1 MGLIFFHEKIRKILY
16 VDINI
21 RYLNSIS
28 KLNIENRYQNSRG
41 TEFMLN
47 RKFFLGFIRIHILYR
62 ASKKEIYGVQM
73 IDELKKLGYQVS
85 PGTIYPIL
93 HSLEKEGFLK
103 SRKKNVRGK
112 IRKYYKITVNGEK
125 ILQESRKKI
134 KKLIKEVII
143 Q

>member
-1 MGLIFFHEKIRKILY
+1 
-16 VDINI
+16 
-21 RYLNSIS
+21 
-28 KLNIENRYQNSRG
+28 
-41 TEFMLN
+41 MLN

-125 ILQESRKKI
+125 LLQDSRKKI